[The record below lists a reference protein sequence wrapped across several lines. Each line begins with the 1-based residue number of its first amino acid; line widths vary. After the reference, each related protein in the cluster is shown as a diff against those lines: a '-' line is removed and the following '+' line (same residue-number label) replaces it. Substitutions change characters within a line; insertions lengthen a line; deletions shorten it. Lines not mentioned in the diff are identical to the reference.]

1 MPLFVLSSCGINQEV
16 MKSSNASTAIN
27 GSVAPQTVNLETNLG
42 GEIQRLERR
51 LLSKKSIPNNTADLI
66 LGLNEFTNRD
76 FIKANIHFQHALK
89 FDPLNA
95 ALHKLNALSH
105 HMRGDQGDPEQYGL
119 AGAGYDLAKRYDPGD
134 SSIDYFQGVM
144 NYSQSNFRSAQDH
157 FAQAISINGM
167 DAKYYLGL
175 AASSYYLGELDRAY
189 LNVTKA
195 KKMQP
200 LDFYNVQASGMV
212 HAAMGAF
219 DKAASETNIAFVEAG
234 GSKQNQTFLKSRI
247 EDWENFYQTNNI
259 KSDEDFEIIMA
270 QSGSTFGGTD
280 DAYNSAIDPDLSN
293 SELTKDS
300 DGFSD
305 GDETA
310 EDKKDKKE
318 NLDMALIDVAIIS
331 SEEVY
336 RSSKG
341 VNLLNGLTLFYDF
354 AGGNSQMASSGRG
367 DKLGVGVGGV
377 GLNYALNIFSDA
389 FDRNKILARPSL
401 VVQNGK
407 NSAFFSGE
415 TMHVVLEGG
424 DGAGSIED
432 IDTGIRLDVVAEFED
447 SDTITLE
454 VMAERTGLEADLT
467 AVSNSLGSP
476 HFAKTVKTKV
486 LGNLTLRFGETMVL
500 SGLNE
505 QIKGATDD
513 KVPFL
518 GDVPVVQ
525 YLFRNNVKVASKKS
539 VLILLTPRR
548 ASLTDQQGE
557 VVGQAAQY
565 TSNNLRDLERNVPW
579 MKPAPNLRA
588 IVDHLGRY
596 KYFNQFRKGDIVLK
610 NWATENTLND
620 IAGKTLDYLY
630 IKYAS

>member
-1 MPLFVLSSCGINQEV
+1 
-16 MKSSNASTAIN
+16 
-27 GSVAPQTVNLETNLG
+27 
-42 GEIQRLERR
+42 
-51 LLSKKSIPNNTADLI
+51 
-66 LGLNEFTNRD
+66 
-76 FIKANIHFQHALK
+76 
-89 FDPLNA
+89 
-95 ALHKLNALSH
+95 
-105 HMRGDQGDPEQYGL
+105 
-119 AGAGYDLAKRYDPGD
+119 
-134 SSIDYFQGVM
+134 
-144 NYSQSNFRSAQDH
+144 
-157 FAQAISINGM
+157 
-167 DAKYYLGL
+167 
-175 AASSYYLGELDRAY
+175 
-189 LNVTKA
+189 
-195 KKMQP
+195 
-200 LDFYNVQASGMV
+200 
-212 HAAMGAF
+212 
-219 DKAASETNIAFVEAG
+219 
-234 GSKQNQTFLKSRI
+234 
-247 EDWENFYQTNNI
+247 
-259 KSDEDFEIIMA
+259 MA
-270 QSGSTFGGTD
+270 QSGGTFAVTD
-280 DAYNSAIDPDLSN
+280 DAYNDAVDTDLTN

-300 DGFSD
+300 DGFGDS
-305 GDETA
+305 DETV
-310 EDKKDKKE
+310 EDKKNKKE

-341 VNLLNGLTLFYDF
+341 VNLLNGLTLFYEF
-354 AGGNSQMASSGRG
+354 SGGNSQMASSGRG
-367 DKLGVGVGGV
+367 DKLSVGGVGGA

-389 FDRNKILARPSL
+389 FDKNKILARPSL

-407 NSAFFSGE
+407 NSAFFSGK
-415 TMHVVLEGG
+415 TMHVVLDGG

-447 SDTITLE
+447 SDTITLA
-454 VMAERTGLEADLT
+454 VMAERTGLEADLS

-486 LGNLTLRFGETMVL
+486 LGNLTLAFGETMVL

-505 QIKGATDD
+505 QVTVMADD

-518 GDVPVVQ
+518 GDVPLVQ

-557 VVGQAAQY
+557 IVGQPAQY

-579 MKPAPNLRA
+579 MKPSPNLRA

-620 IAGKTLDYLY
+620 ITGKTLDYLY

>member
-1 MPLFVLSSCGINQEV
+1 MLFGCGANQEV
-16 MKSSNASTAIN
+16 MNSNSVGSDINSSVSKQTA
-27 GSVAPQTVNLETNLG
+27 NLEANLD
-42 GEIQRLERR
+42 GEIQLLEKR
-51 LLSKKSIPNNTADLI
+51 LLSKKTIPNNTADLI

-76 FIKANIHFQHALK
+76 FKKANIHFQHALK
-89 FDPLNA
+89 FDPSNA

-105 HMRGDQGDPEQYGL
+105 HMRGDQGDPDQYGL

-195 KKMQP
+195 KDMQP
-200 LDFYNVQASGMV
+200 LDFYNVQASGIV
-212 HAAMGAF
+212 NAAMGAF
-219 DKAASETNIAFVEAG
+219 DKAASETDAAFIEAG

-247 EDWENFYQTNNI
+247 QDWENFYQTNNI
-259 KSDEDFEIIMA
+259 KSDENFKIIKAQALGGSFTIADDTYSEAPDADFT
-270 QSGSTFGGTD
+270 S
-280 DAYNSAIDPDLSN
+280 
-293 SELTKDS
+293 SEVTKDS
-300 DGFSD
+300 NNFGDSD
-305 GDETA
+305 EAANGTV
-310 EDKKDKKE
+310 KKE

-331 SEEVY
+331 SEEIY
-336 RSSKG
+336 RSAKG
-341 VNLLNGLTLFYDF
+341 VNLLNGLSLFYNF
-354 AGGNSQMASSGRG
+354 TGGNSQMASSGRG
-367 DKLGVGVGGV
+367 DKLNVGVGGA

-389 FDRNKILARPSL
+389 FDKNKILARPSL

-415 TMHVVLEGG
+415 TMHVVLEGS
-424 DGAGSIED
+424 DGTGSIED
-432 IDTGIRLDVVAEFED
+432 IDTGIRLDVQAEFED
-447 SDTITLE
+447 ADTITLA
-454 VMAERTGLEADLT
+454 VMAERTGLKAGLSS
-467 AVSNSLGSP
+467 VSSRAGSP
-476 HFAKTVKTKV
+476 HFAKTIKTKV

-505 QIKGATDD
+505 QIQGDSDD
-513 KVPFL
+513 KVPLL
-518 GDVPVVQ
+518 GDVPLVQ
-525 YLFRNNVKVASKKS
+525 YLFRNNVKTASKKS

-588 IVDHLGRY
+588 IVDQLGRY

-630 IKYAS
+630 IKYAL